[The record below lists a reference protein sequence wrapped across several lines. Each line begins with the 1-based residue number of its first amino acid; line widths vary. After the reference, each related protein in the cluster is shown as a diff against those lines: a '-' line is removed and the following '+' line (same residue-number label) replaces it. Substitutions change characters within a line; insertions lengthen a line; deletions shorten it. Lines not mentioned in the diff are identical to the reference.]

1 MYLKLPPLERDEIK
15 IIKSKIYLTD
25 LQEEILDLKMEGN
38 LTEIGI
44 ALKVRKSVST
54 VQYQWNKVVKKILK
68 VI

>member
-1 MYLKLPPLERDEIK
+1 MTKLEFSKPEMD

-25 LQEEILDLKMEGN
+25 IQEQILDEKLKGN

-44 ALKVRKSVST
+44 AYKLNISPST
-54 VQYQWNKVVKKILK
+54 VTYQWNKVKDKILK